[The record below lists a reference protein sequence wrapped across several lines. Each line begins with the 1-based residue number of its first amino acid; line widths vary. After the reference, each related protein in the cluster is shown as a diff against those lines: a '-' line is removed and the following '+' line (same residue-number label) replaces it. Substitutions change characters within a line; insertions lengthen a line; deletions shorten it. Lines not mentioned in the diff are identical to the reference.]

1 MAGKQAP
8 PRSGRLR
15 GGLVEGG
22 AQPDASSPGG
32 RVRPLSSPL
41 AASLL
46 SFLWPGLGQFYLR
59 RRNEALLFALP
70 AIAVALWLALQL
82 SQGAGLFVGSFFADP
97 LFALTFAAV
106 IAFIGIWR
114 GASMVHA
121 YVLAADRRRPRP
133 LDAAVMGVLLLAILA
148 SHVWVVRTAWAAY
161 VFDTRIEQ
169 NDILGS
175 LPTISADPSE
185 EYVASPTPTLI
196 PFEPVS
202 TIAAPQPSSGITPRP
217 SGQRMT
223 ILLTGI
229 DRLSG
234 GSHAL
239 MDSLLV
245 VSLDLKA
252 RKVSMVSVPRD
263 TANYEFYWGG
273 NAGVNTKIN
282 NFYNL
287 VRAGLIEA
295 PDDPLTA
302 LKKEIGWLVGVRIDY
317 YALVDLHG
325 FRVMVD
331 MIGGI
336 CVDNPRAINDP
347 FTGTFIEKGEV
358 CMDGITTLK
367 YVRSRHGAGDTD
379 YTRAA
384 RQQDV
389 MYALSQKLVS
399 PEGLLLWPDLLE
411 LAGTSIQT
419 DFPLRTVNKYIS
431 ITQRIKPEDV
441 RQCVLGP
448 PYNYHPPT
456 TETKGTWTS
465 RLKPV
470 EVAKLSL
477 YMFGVDSRF
486 YGLEGIAPERCRRG

>member
-1 MAGKQAP
+1 
-8 PRSGRLR
+8 
-15 GGLVEGG
+15 
-22 AQPDASSPGG
+22 
-32 RVRPLSSPL
+32 
-41 AASLL
+41 
-46 SFLWPGLGQFYLR
+46 
-59 RRNEALLFALP
+59 
-70 AIAVALWLALQL
+70 
-82 SQGAGLFVGSFFADP
+82 
-97 LFALTFAAV
+97 
-106 IAFIGIWR
+106 
-114 GASMVHA
+114 
-121 YVLAADRRRPRP
+121 
-133 LDAAVMGVLLLAILA
+133 
-148 SHVWVVRTAWAAY
+148 
-161 VFDTRIEQ
+161 
-169 NDILGS
+169 
-175 LPTISADPSE
+175 
-185 EYVASPTPTLI
+185 
-196 PFEPVS
+196 
-202 TIAAPQPSSGITPRP
+202 
-217 SGQRMT
+217 MT

-295 PDDPLTA
+295 PDDALTA